1 MTALEDAARA
11 VERAQAALLREL
23 ASPTEWIGGE
33 YGCDEREA
41 QRLVNTL
48 TAAVRHHDAEI
59 LRAEADR
66 PQKLDESLSGSR
78 FRRTQFRKAADHIEP
93 KDAP

>member
-1 MTALEDAARA
+1 MTALEDAAKA

-23 ASPTEWIGGE
+23 RNPTEWIGGE
-33 YGCDEREA
+33 HGCDEREA
-41 QRLVNTL
+41 RRLVDALVN
-48 TAAVRHHDAEI
+48 AVRHHDAEL

-78 FRRTQFRKAADHIEP
+78 FRRTQFRKAADHIDP
-93 KDAP
+93 KDTP